1 MEMISVDYMDTH
13 IQEKVL
19 FDTSQISGN
28 EIHIERNKIK
38 HSYIDAEINY
48 EDYIISLNSIYD
60 VTSDALIRASL
71 IMQNIPIEYRGSL
84 YEIFKLNIPEV
95 AQEAVYLRISDELY
109 SLHWYQELYEPF
121 NITLD
126 ILYKAL
132 VYPYLV
138 SYFTGETTYR
148 NNTLVTYQDM
158 IDSQYDRYKDIT
170 LHRYHLVEEEIE
182 YLNSVKIE
190 GD

>member
-1 MEMISVDYMDTH
+1 MEMISVDYMENR

-19 FDTSQISGN
+19 FNTSQISGN
-28 EIHIERNKIK
+28 QIHKENNKIK
-38 HSYIDAEINY
+38 HNYIDSDISY
-48 EDYIISLNSIYD
+48 EDYLISINGIYD
-60 VTSDALIRASL
+60 IISDALIKSSL

-95 AQEAVYLRISDELY
+95 AQETVYLRISDELY

-121 NITLD
+121 NKTLYN
-126 ILYKAL
+126 LYNTL

-138 SYFTGETTYR
+138 SYFTGEICKKDG
-148 NNTLVTYQDM
+148 TLFTYQDM
-158 IDSQYDRYKDIT
+158 IDSQYNRYKDIT
-170 LHRYHLVEEEIE
+170 LHRHHLVEDEIG
-182 YLNSVKIE
+182 YLNSIKIE